1 MNQSTSSCGEYSS
14 WKRSNSWTWLL
25 IENHCNRLYQRLTH
39 HQTPKL
45 ERIYTMGPC
54 MIHYIDNS
62 WKVAPISTSTA
73 PIATYHCTFMDVNV
87 KCCVDFHSTTHMS
100 SLTDPMT
107 LHSSPIHVWVLD
119 RKALENNPHIGR
131 FDRWKFQLISKP
143 GWLTNWIGIQN

>member
-1 MNQSTSSCGEYSS
+1 MSWSSKMNQSTSSCGEYSS

-87 KCCVDFHSTTHMS
+87 LLSKMLRWLPQHHPHELSDWSNDFTFIPYTCLSAGQKSTG
-100 SLTDPMT
+100 
-107 LHSSPIHVWVLD
+107 
-119 RKALENNPHIGR
+119 K
-131 FDRWKFQLISKP
+131 
-143 GWLTNWIGIQN
+143 

>member
-1 MNQSTSSCGEYSS
+1 
-14 WKRSNSWTWLL
+14 
-25 IENHCNRLYQRLTH
+25 
-39 HQTPKL
+39 
-45 ERIYTMGPC
+45 MGPC

-73 PIATYHCTFMDVNV
+73 PIASYHCTFMDVNV

-131 FDRWKFQLISKP
+131 FGRLKFQVISKP
-143 GWLTNWIGIQN
+143 GWLTNWMYWYHFSIRPSSSCLQATYRVGTKSQGFLSQNDGKMPWFALTLVRPGFQRSES